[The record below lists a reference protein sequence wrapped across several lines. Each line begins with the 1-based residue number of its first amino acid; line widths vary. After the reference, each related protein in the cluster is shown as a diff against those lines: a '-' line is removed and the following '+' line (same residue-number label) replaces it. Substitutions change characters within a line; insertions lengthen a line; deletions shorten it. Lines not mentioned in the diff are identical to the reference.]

1 MDADMGNMEGMN
13 GRPYVNSRKAMENGV
28 CVIPFIGSPKI
39 GETNQPVYMSPK
51 VCFVSFWPCFF
62 CMSAEIQNK
71 LRLC

>member
-1 MDADMGNMEGMN
+1 MDADMGNTDGMN
-13 GRPYVNSRKAMENGV
+13 GRLYVNSRKAMENDV
-28 CVIPFIGSPKI
+28 YVIPFIGSPKI

-62 CMSAEIQNK
+62 CVCAEIQNK